1 MCQVQHATYNIIE
14 EVSSAAKIK
23 LNLFFSASEGDTN
36 PESQE
41 DSQDESQEEIGIGV
55 GYLKALL

>member
-1 MCQVQHATYNIIE
+1 ME